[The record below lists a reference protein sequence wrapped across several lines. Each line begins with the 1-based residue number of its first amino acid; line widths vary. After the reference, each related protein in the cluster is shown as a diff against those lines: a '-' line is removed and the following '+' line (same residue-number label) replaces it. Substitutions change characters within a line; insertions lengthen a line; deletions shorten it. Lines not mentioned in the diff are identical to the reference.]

1 MSTYKFSDGVISR
14 IAQILQEAIL
24 LGVDIVDILRQVEV
38 HPGVDGKTL
47 ELTQEYSKRVADM
60 HNKLVD
66 EAFEKQKQKLVDG
79 VNSN

>member
-38 HPGVDGKTL
+38 HPNSDGTAL
-47 ELTQEYSKRVADM
+47 ELTPEYSQRVVEM
-60 HNKLVD
+60 HRKLVE
-66 EAFEKQKQKLVDG
+66 EALVKQETQ
-79 VNSN
+79 NIISN

>member
-38 HPGVDGKTL
+38 QLGQDGATL
-47 ELTQEYSKRVADM
+47 ELTPEYSQRIVEM
-60 HNKLVD
+60 HRKLVE
-66 EAFEKQKQKLVDG
+66 EALAKQETH
-79 VNSN
+79 NIISN

>member
-38 HPGVDGKTL
+38 YPNSDGTAL
-47 ELTQEYSKRVADM
+47 ELTPEYSQRVVEM
-60 HNKLVD
+60 HRKLVE
-66 EAFEKQKQKLVDG
+66 EALVKQETQ
-79 VNSN
+79 NIISN